1 MSKKKSKP
9 APRKAAKKAPMKAS
23 KKAPKKA
30 ARKSVATPRPSSRL
44 SGAAGNSRTLNVTIF
59 LFRTGNGNR
68 IRTSPQRLYANPGD
82 SVEWNVVNL
91 IDGSDV
97 PVTITW
103 PEGGPWGK
111 DPIQIRS
118 WERMPF
124 GEASGRFKFMVAAL
138 DAQEDPE
145 VEIPEGN

>member
-1 MSKKKSKP
+1 MSKKKKGKP
-9 APRKAAKKAPMKAS
+9 AA

-30 ARKSVATPRPSSRL
+30 AKKSVSKSRAGARL
-44 SGAAGNSRTLNVTIF
+44 TGAAGTGRTLHATIF
-59 LFRTGNGNR
+59 LYRTGNGNK

-82 SVEWNVVNL
+82 FVEWTVVNL

-103 PEGGPWGK
+103 PGVGPWGK
-111 DPIQIRS
+111 DPIEIRS
-118 WERMPF
+118 WERKAF
-124 GEASGRFKFMVAAL
+124 GDAPSGRYKFVVSAL

-145 VEIPEGN
+145 VEMPDGN